1 MTTNTSRIADDG
13 TPLIDEIDKETI
25 VHSVERDGDSAEDVI
40 WIKKIHQATKGEIH
54 QSVPADE
61 TSRKSSRGYQSRS
74 RSRINTDSQ
83 DGIKDETSNVPPIP
97 SPIREAQGVDDDYV
111 APLRTSAAHESK

>member
-25 VHSVERDGDSAEDVI
+25 VHPVERDGDSVGDVI
-40 WIKKIHQATKGEIH
+40 WIKKITKGEIH

-61 TSRKSSRGYQSRS
+61 TSRKSSRGYRSRS

-83 DGIKDETSNVPPIP
+83 DGIKDETSNVPLVPP
-97 SPIREAQGVDDDYV
+97 PIREAQGVDDDYV